1 LKGTDSAL
9 KTKTKDFVIVPH
21 TLDVAQLSKILERHD
36 SVIVEKRSEDKS
48 KIENLWVATAANL
61 FKLIQ
66 WLIMQFKSYKNKIKQ
81 YC

>member
-1 LKGTDSAL
+1 MVVLKKLKGTDSAL

-21 TLDVAQLSKILERHD
+21 TLDVAQLSKILERHE
-36 SVIVEKRSEDKS
+36 SVIVEKRSNDKS

-66 WLIMQFKSYKNKIKQ
+66 
-81 YC
+81 